1 MLSQQESIS
10 ECKIHKGH
18 MGHMGI
24 IFERMDYGE
33 KSILRVQEF
42 VGKENYLFFYS
53 PLINFFLSMSLLSI
67 EEMPQNL

>member
-1 MLSQQESIS
+1 MLSHQESIS
-10 ECKIHKGH
+10 EGKIHKGH

-42 VGKENYLFFYS
+42 VGKENFFFFYS
-53 PLINFFLSMSLLSI
+53 PLLNQLLSI
-67 EEMPQNL
+67 HVSSQY

>member
-10 ECKIHKGH
+10 EGKIHKGH

-53 PLINFFLSMSLLSI
+53 PLLNQLLSI
-67 EEMPQNL
+67 NVSSQY